1 MDLHADAAQRLAV
14 YRGLEARNR
23 LVSIL
28 RVGIPALGVIALAAL
43 MLQIYVSS
51 RTSRFGVGQIAV
63 SSESITVE
71 TPEYSGL
78 LDDGT
83 AYRVSATSAH
93 AAVDATDRIG
103 LDNASLTMVKPD
115 GVTMLVDARAAVLD
129 TTNQLVE
136 VADIA
141 EVSNSLGTS
150 GLLRNSVF
158 DYAKQRLTSNG
169 PVDIDYHDGTT
180 IVAEGLTYD
189 ATTLIWTFTRA
200 TVTLP
205 DTPRASEPAM
215 ESP

>member
-1 MDLHADAAQRLAV
+1 MDLHADATQRLAI
-14 YRGLEARNR
+14 YRGLQARNR
-23 LVSIL
+23 VVSIL
-28 RVGIPALGVIALAAL
+28 RIGIPALGIVALSAL
-43 MLQIYVSS
+43 MLQIFVSS
-51 RTSRFGVGQIAV
+51 RTSRFGIGQIAV

-83 AYRVSATSAH
+83 AYRVSATSAQ

-103 LDNASLTMVKPD
+103 LTDASLTMVKPD
-115 GVTMLVDARAAVLD
+115 GVTMLVDAREAVLD

-136 VADIA
+136 VAGIA

-158 DYAKQRLTSNG
+158 DYAAQRLTGNG

-189 ATTLIWTFTRA
+189 ATTLVWTFTRA

-205 DTPRASEPAM
+205 DTPGARETAM
-215 ESP
+215 ENP

>member
-14 YRGLEARNR
+14 YRGLQARNR
-23 LVSIL
+23 VVSIL
-28 RVGIPALGVIALAAL
+28 RVGIPALGIVALSAL

-51 RTSRFGVGQIAV
+51 RTSRFGIGQIAV

-83 AYRVSATSAH
+83 AYRVSATSAQ

-103 LDNASLTMVKPD
+103 LTDASLTMVKPD
-115 GVTMLVDARAAVLD
+115 GVTMLVDAREAVLD

-136 VADIA
+136 VAGIA

-158 DYAKQRLTSNG
+158 DYAAQRLTGNG

-189 ATTLIWTFTRA
+189 ATTLVWTFTRA

-205 DTPRASEPAM
+205 DTPGARETAM
-215 ESP
+215 ENP

>member
-1 MDLHADAAQRLAV
+1 MDLHADATQRLAI
-14 YRGLEARNR
+14 YRGLQARNR
-23 LVSIL
+23 VVSSL
-28 RVGIPALGVIALAAL
+28 RVGIPALGVVALSAL

-51 RTSRFGVGQIAV
+51 RTSRFGIGQIAV

-83 AYRVSATSAH
+83 AYRVSATSAQ

-103 LDNASLTMVKPD
+103 LTDASLTMVKPD
-115 GVTMLVDARAAVLD
+115 GVTMLVDAREAVLD

-136 VADIA
+136 VAGIA

-158 DYAKQRLTSNG
+158 DYAAQRLTGNG

-189 ATTLIWTFTRA
+189 ATTLVWTFTRA

-205 DTPRASEPAM
+205 DTPGARETAM
-215 ESP
+215 ENP

>member
-14 YRGLEARNR
+14 YRGLQARNR
-23 LVSIL
+23 VVSIL
-28 RVGIPALGVIALAAL
+28 RIGIPALGIVALSAL

-51 RTSRFGVGQIAV
+51 RTSRFGIGQIAV

-83 AYRVSATSAH
+83 AYRVSATSAQ

-103 LDNASLTMVKPD
+103 LTDASLTMVKPD
-115 GVTMLVDARAAVLD
+115 GVTMLVDAREAVLD

-136 VADIA
+136 VAGIA

-158 DYAKQRLTSNG
+158 DYAAQRLTGNG

-189 ATTLIWTFTRA
+189 ATTLVWTFTRA

-205 DTPRASEPAM
+205 DTPGARETAM
-215 ESP
+215 ENP

>member
-1 MDLHADAAQRLAV
+1 MDLHADATQRLAI
-14 YRGLEARNR
+14 YRGLQARNR
-23 LVSIL
+23 VVSIL
-28 RVGIPALGVIALAAL
+28 RIGIPALGIVALSAL

-51 RTSRFGVGQIAV
+51 RTSRFGIGQIAV

-71 TPEYSGL
+71 TPDYSGL
-78 LDDGT
+78 VDVGT
-83 AYRVSATSAH
+83 AYRVSATSAQ

-103 LDNASLTMVKPD
+103 LTDASLTMVKPD
-115 GVTMLVDARAAVLD
+115 GVTMLVDAREAVLD

-136 VADIA
+136 VAGIA

-158 DYAKQRLTSNG
+158 DYAAQRLTGNG

-189 ATTLIWTFTRA
+189 ATTLVWTFTRA

-205 DTPRASEPAM
+205 DTPGARETAM
-215 ESP
+215 ENP

>member
-1 MDLHADAAQRLAV
+1 MDLHADATQRLAI
-14 YRGLEARNR
+14 YRGLQARNR
-23 LVSIL
+23 VVSIL
-28 RVGIPALGVIALAAL
+28 RVGIPALGVVALSAL

-51 RTSRFGVGQIAV
+51 RTSRFGIGQIAV

-83 AYRVSATSAH
+83 AYRVSATSAQ

-103 LDNASLTMVKPD
+103 LTDASLTMVKPD
-115 GVTMLVDARAAVLD
+115 GVTMLVDAREAVLD

-136 VADIA
+136 VAGIA

-158 DYAKQRLTSNG
+158 DYAAQRLTGNG

-189 ATTLIWTFTRA
+189 ATTLVWTFTRA

-205 DTPRASEPAM
+205 DTPGARETAM
-215 ESP
+215 ENP

>member
-1 MDLHADAAQRLAV
+1 MDLHADATQRLAI
-14 YRGLEARNR
+14 YRGLQARNR
-23 LVSIL
+23 VVSIL
-28 RVGIPALGVIALAAL
+28 RIGIPALGIVALSAL

-51 RTSRFGVGQIAV
+51 RTSRFGIGQIAV

-83 AYRVSATSAH
+83 AYRVSATSAQ

-103 LDNASLTMVKPD
+103 LTDASLTMVKPD

-189 ATTLIWTFTRA
+189 ATTLVWTFTRA

-205 DTPRASEPAM
+205 DTPGARETAM
-215 ESP
+215 ENP

>member
-141 EVSNSLGTS
+141 EVSNSLRTS

-205 DTPRASEPAM
+205 DTPGARETAM
-215 ESP
+215 ETP

>member
-189 ATTLIWTFTRA
+189 ATTLVWTFTRA

-205 DTPRASEPAM
+205 DTPGARETAM
-215 ESP
+215 ENP

>member
-23 LVSIL
+23 VVSIL
-28 RVGIPALGVIALAAL
+28 RVGIPALGVVALAAL

-51 RTSRFGVGQIAV
+51 RASRFGVGQIAV
-63 SSESITVE
+63 SPESITVE

-93 AAVDATDRIG
+93 AAVEATDRIG
-103 LDNASLTMVKPD
+103 LNDASLTMIKPD
-115 GVTMLVDARAAVLD
+115 GVTMLVDARVAVLD

-136 VADIA
+136 VEDIA

-158 DYAKQRLTSNG
+158 DYATQRLTSNG

-205 DTPRASEPAM
+205 DTPGAREIAM
-215 ESP
+215 ENP

>member
-14 YRGLEARNR
+14 YRGLQARNR
-23 LVSIL
+23 VVSIL
-28 RVGIPALGVIALAAL
+28 RVGIPALGVVALAAL

-51 RTSRFGVGQIAV
+51 RASRFGVGQIAV

-93 AAVDATDRIG
+93 AAVEATDRIG
-103 LDNASLTMVKPD
+103 LDDASLTMIKPD

-136 VADIA
+136 VEDIA

-158 DYAKQRLTSNG
+158 DYAAQRLTSNG
-169 PVDIDYHDGTT
+169 PVEIDYHDGTT

-205 DTPRASEPAM
+205 DTPGARETAM

>member
-1 MDLHADAAQRLAV
+1 MDLHADAAQRVAV

-23 LVSIL
+23 VVSIL
-28 RVGIPALGVIALAAL
+28 RVGIPALGVVALSAL

-63 SSESITVE
+63 STESITVE

-83 AYRVSATSAH
+83 AYRVSATSAQ
-93 AAVDATDRIG
+93 AAVEATDRIG
-103 LDNASLTMVKPD
+103 LTDASLTMVKPD

-158 DYAKQRLTSNG
+158 DYAAQRLTSNG

-180 IVAEGLTYD
+180 ILAESLTYD

-205 DTPRASEPAM
+205 DTPGARETAM

>member
-14 YRGLEARNR
+14 YRGLQARNR
-23 LVSIL
+23 VVSIL
-28 RVGIPALGVIALAAL
+28 RVGIPALGVVALAAL

-51 RTSRFGVGQIAV
+51 RASRFGVGQIAV

-93 AAVDATDRIG
+93 AAVEATDRIG
-103 LDNASLTMVKPD
+103 LDDASLTMIKPD

-136 VADIA
+136 VEDIA

-158 DYAKQRLTSNG
+158 DYAAQRLTSNG
-169 PVDIDYHDGTT
+169 PVDIDYRDGTT

-205 DTPRASEPAM
+205 DTPGARETAM

>member
-14 YRGLEARNR
+14 YRGLEARTR
-23 LVSIL
+23 IVSIL
-28 RVGIPALGVIALAAL
+28 RVGTPALGVVALAAL

-93 AAVDATDRIG
+93 AAVEATDRIG
-103 LDNASLTMVKPD
+103 LNDASLTMVKPD

-136 VADIA
+136 VEDVA

-158 DYAKQRLTSNG
+158 DYAAQRLTGNG

-189 ATTLIWTFTRA
+189 ATTLVWTFTRA

-205 DTPRASEPAM
+205 DTPGARETAM
-215 ESP
+215 ENP

>member
-1 MDLHADAAQRLAV
+1 MDLHADAVQRLAV
-14 YRGLEARNR
+14 YRSLEARNR
-23 LVSIL
+23 VVSIL
-28 RVGIPALGVIALAAL
+28 RVGIPALGVVALAAL

-63 SSESITVE
+63 STESITVE

-83 AYRVSATSAH
+83 AYRVSATSAQ
-93 AAVDATDRIG
+93 AAVEATDRIG
-103 LDNASLTMVKPD
+103 LTDASLTMVKPD

-141 EVSNSLGTS
+141 EVGNSLGTS

-158 DYAKQRLTSNG
+158 DYAAQRLTSNG
-169 PVDIDYHDGTT
+169 PVEIDYHDGTT
-180 IVAEGLTYD
+180 IMAEGLTYD

-205 DTPRASEPAM
+205 DTPGARETAM
-215 ESP
+215 ENP

>member
-14 YRGLEARNR
+14 YRGLQARNR
-23 LVSIL
+23 VVSIL
-28 RVGIPALGVIALAAL
+28 RVGIPALGVVALAAL

-51 RTSRFGVGQIAV
+51 RASRFGVGQIAV

-93 AAVDATDRIG
+93 AAVEATDRIG
-103 LDNASLTMVKPD
+103 LDDASLTMIKPD

-136 VADIA
+136 VEDIA

-158 DYAKQRLTSNG
+158 DYAAQRLTSNG

-205 DTPRASEPAM
+205 DTPGARETAM

>member
-63 SSESITVE
+63 SSDSITVE

-205 DTPRASEPAM
+205 DTPGARETAM
-215 ESP
+215 ETP

>member
-1 MDLHADAAQRLAV
+1 MTLHADAAQRLAI

-23 LVSIL
+23 IVSIL
-28 RVGIPALGVIALAAL
+28 RVGIPALGVVALSAL

-63 SSESITVE
+63 SSDSVTVE
-71 TPEYSGL
+71 TPEYSGV

-83 AYRVSATSAH
+83 AYRVSAIAAQ

-103 LDNASLTMVKPD
+103 LSQASLTMLRPD
-115 GVTMLVDARAAVLD
+115 GVTMLADARAAVLD
-129 TTNQLVE
+129 TTSQLVE
-136 VADIA
+136 IAGIA

-150 GLLRNSVF
+150 GVLRNSVF
-158 DYAKQRLTSNG
+158 DYTAQRLVANG
-169 PVDIDYHDGTT
+169 PVSIDYEDGTAL
-180 IVAEGLTYD
+180 VAEGLTYD
-189 ATTLIWTFTRA
+189 AVTLVWTFTRA

-205 DTPRASEPAM
+205 DTPGASEPAT

>member
-1 MDLHADAAQRLAV
+1 MDLHADAVKRLAV

-23 LVSIL
+23 VVSIL
-28 RVGIPALGVIALAAL
+28 RVGIPALGVVALAAL

-63 SSESITVE
+63 STESITVE

-83 AYRVSATSAH
+83 AYRVSATSAQ
-93 AAVDATDRIG
+93 AAVEATDRIG
-103 LDNASLTMVKPD
+103 LTDASLTMVKPD

-141 EVSNSLGTS
+141 EVGNSLGTS

-158 DYAKQRLTSNG
+158 DYAAQRLTSNG
-169 PVDIDYHDGTT
+169 PVEIDYHDGTT
-180 IVAEGLTYD
+180 ILAEGLTYD

-205 DTPRASEPAM
+205 DTPGARETAM
-215 ESP
+215 ENP

>member
-23 LVSIL
+23 VVSIL
-28 RVGIPALGVIALAAL
+28 RVGIPALGVVALSAL

-63 SSESITVE
+63 STESITVE

-83 AYRVSATSAH
+83 AYRVSATSAQ
-93 AAVDATDRIG
+93 AAVEATDRIG
-103 LDNASLTMVKPD
+103 LTDASLTMVKPD

-136 VADIA
+136 VADVA

-158 DYAKQRLTSNG
+158 DYAAQRLTSNG

-180 IVAEGLTYD
+180 ILAEGLTYD

-205 DTPRASEPAM
+205 DTPGARETAM

>member
-1 MDLHADAAQRLAV
+1 MDLHADATQRLAI
-14 YRGLEARNR
+14 YRGLQARNR
-23 LVSIL
+23 VVSIL
-28 RVGIPALGVIALAAL
+28 RIGIPALGIVALSAL

-51 RTSRFGVGQIAV
+51 RTSRFGIGQIAV

-83 AYRVSATSAH
+83 AYRVSATSAQ

-103 LDNASLTMVKPD
+103 LTDASLTMVKPD

-136 VADIA
+136 VEDIA

-158 DYAKQRLTSNG
+158 DYAAQRLTGNG

-180 IVAEGLTYD
+180 ILAEGLTYD

-205 DTPRASEPAM
+205 DTPGARETAM
-215 ESP
+215 ENP

>member
-14 YRGLEARNR
+14 YRGLQARNR
-23 LVSIL
+23 VVSIL

-63 SSESITVE
+63 STESITVE

-83 AYRVSATSAH
+83 AYRVSATSAQ
-93 AAVDATDRIG
+93 AAVEATDRIG
-103 LDNASLTMVKPD
+103 LTDASLTMVKPD

-136 VADIA
+136 VADVA

-158 DYAKQRLTSNG
+158 DYAAQRLTSNG

-180 IVAEGLTYD
+180 ILAEGLTYD

-205 DTPRASEPAM
+205 DTPGARETAM

>member
-1 MDLHADAAQRLAV
+1 MDLHADATQRLAI
-14 YRGLEARNR
+14 YRGLQARNR
-23 LVSIL
+23 VVSIL
-28 RVGIPALGVIALAAL
+28 RIGIPALGIVALSAL

-51 RTSRFGVGQIAV
+51 RTSRFGIGQIAV

-83 AYRVSATSAH
+83 AYRVSATSAQ

-103 LDNASLTMVKPD
+103 LTDASLTMVKPD
-115 GVTMLVDARAAVLD
+115 GVTMLVDAREAVLD

-136 VADIA
+136 VAGIA

-158 DYAKQRLTSNG
+158 DYAAQRLTGNG

-189 ATTLIWTFTRA
+189 ATTLVWTFTRA

-205 DTPRASEPAM
+205 DTPGARETAM
-215 ESP
+215 ENP